1 MISPR
6 LSLFRGAGPTTR
18 ALSLRI
24 APPDRGA
31 IHRCIKLQQPARRRC
46 SSRRAGALCSWA
58 LIACAGMDGGWIS
71 AFKGSSRP
79 DECKRL
85 CRVCLSPRSCS
96 CSLRSHFRCLL
107 LQAAVWYYMEDA
119 CEVSVGACHAR
130 AVGSALMK
138 TDVSSTNRF
147 CLTIS
152 LLHVRT
158 IKMRVFGKNEDFSA
172 FAVTRANRFLL
183 DDQFTTC
190 SENQSREEM
199 VSEGKSHAICCSN
212 SWRRLVQR

>member
-1 MISPR
+1 MQLGTNCVRR
-6 LSLFRGAGPTTR
+6 LDKRFQGL
-18 ALSLRI
+18 I
-24 APPDRGA
+24 
-31 IHRCIKLQQPARRRC
+31 
-46 SSRRAGALCSWA
+46 SSRRVQMSLPSFPISSQLQLLAALA
-58 LIACAGMDGGWIS
+58 
-71 AFKGSSRP
+71 
-79 DECKRL
+79 
-85 CRVCLSPRSCS
+85 
-96 CSLRSHFRCLL
+96 FRCLL